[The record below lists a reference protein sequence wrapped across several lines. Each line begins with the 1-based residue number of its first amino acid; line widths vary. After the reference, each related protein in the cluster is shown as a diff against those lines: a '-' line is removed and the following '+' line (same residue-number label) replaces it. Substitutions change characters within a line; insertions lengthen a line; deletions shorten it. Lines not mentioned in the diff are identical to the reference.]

1 MRTNRGNTGVPLCGG
16 CPFHKYE
23 ATDGYAF
30 CDITG
35 KGIYVGDQCD
45 IAYET
50 LTNGQA
56 ARILHH
62 HQRWRRGAKTSQT
75 PPYLVGAAIDKAI
88 NSLRKLLKQK
98 KK

>member
-23 ATDGYAF
+23 ATDGFAF
-30 CDITG
+30 CNIMRC
-35 KGIYVGDQCD
+35 GIYVGDQCG
-45 IAYET
+45 ISYES

-56 ARILHH
+56 LRILHH
-62 HQRWRRGAKTSQT
+62 HQKWRRGGKGGMT

-88 NSLRKLLKQK
+88 HELRRLFREKAR
-98 KK
+98 